1 MNAESRKMRELME
14 LDRYSFVIII
24 LIALYV
30 LSPIDL
36 ISGCPIDDLA
46 AIVLGVFAN
55 RSSNG

>member
-1 MNAESRKMRELME
+1 ME